1 MRTAMEEHFGG
12 ARDSVPAADYPL
24 TIPSGVPGAVRLHI
38 VRPSASG
45 RSVLLPDATILP
57 RGVSGGEPAWT
68 VINLGTEA
76 MDIEDSASSVVGTI
90 DVDEAALIFLLD
102 GSTAAGSWLVV
113 IRTGAVESGSIPND
127 HIEIVLALQ
136 SGINRNIRTLCDQQG
151 YDGVTPVRVSATLE
165 VPSGATSAVIGS
177 VSTST
182 PALATGTFPAG
193 SSVLLTVGAGAYI
206 CGRGGNGAIGTTGTG
221 SNGFPGG
228 LALELSVDTTLVNYG
243 KIQGGGGGG
252 GSGDAVG
259 VNAGP
264 GGGGGAGYVQSIGG
278 TSGGFFSGGNGG
290 VDSPGYAGGTL
301 TGGTLAGYGGVGG
314 SPGGAGGAPSGTG
327 GTGGAAGNAIE
338 VVSGTLTQL
347 VAGTING
354 AIV

>member
-1 MRTAMEEHFGG
+1 MRTAIEEHFGG

-57 RGVSGGEPAWT
+57 RVVSGGEPAWT

-113 IRTGAVESGSIPND
+113 IRTGAVESGSVPND
-127 HIEIVLALQ
+127 PIEIVLALQ

-193 SSVLLTVGAGAYI
+193 SRVLLTVGAGAYI

-252 GSGDAVG
+252 GSGDAIGTVP
-259 VNAGP
+259 GP
-264 GGGGGAGYVQSIGG
+264 GGGGGAGYNGGLGG
-278 TSGGFFSGGNGG
+278 TSNGSFSGGQGG
-290 VDSPGYAGGTL
+290 IDSPGIRGGTL
-301 TGGTLAGYGGVGG
+301 NGGLAGYGGVGG
-314 SPGGAGGAPSGTG
+314 SPGGVGGTPSGTG
-327 GTGGAAGNAIE
+327 GTGGAVGDAIE

-347 VAGTING
+347 VAGTIDG